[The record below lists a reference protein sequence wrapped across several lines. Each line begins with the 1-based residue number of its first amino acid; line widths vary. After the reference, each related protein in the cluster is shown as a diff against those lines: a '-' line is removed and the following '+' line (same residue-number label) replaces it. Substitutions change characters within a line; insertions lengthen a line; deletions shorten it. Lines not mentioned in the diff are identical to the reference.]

1 MQIIDIIRLATERAE
16 QTGDI
21 SRPEFHDEL
30 SNLGRRVGDHELASK
45 ALETAIALR
54 KVEAAQMEFRKLF
67 EK

>member
-21 SRPEFHDEL
+21 SRPEFHAVVCVI
-30 SNLGRRVGDHELASK
+30 GRQSGNTALADAAHEAEQALIKAS
-45 ALETAIALR
+45 R
-54 KVEAAQMEFRKLF
+54 AQMEFRKLF